1 MRLPRLRCGGLCRAV
16 PPAEAQQAACPVT
29 ASAKSPHSGETV
41 AVGPIQAGHKAI
53 NSRISERPT
62 EFVQPSLYGPAGE
75 EHRIPLIQCLADTR
89 RRGKEHSL
97 NTRVSPAPIP
107 PQGRLGLLPSPHNP
121 PGRPAVMGDDRRPRR
136 GVAGSGC
143 VPGCG
148 GGGRSG
154 AISSV
159 RGHHVAIQEHSANL
173 RVRSSN
179 LFGRATKFLEI
190 QA

>member
-89 RRGKEHSL
+89 RRGERTQLEHPRFAST
-97 NTRVSPAPIP
+97 NSPTRSAWPPTFP
-107 PQGRLGLLPSPHNP
+107 PQSP
-121 PGRPAVMGDDRRPRR
+121 
-136 GVAGSGC
+136 
-143 VPGCG
+143 
-148 GGGRSG
+148 
-154 AISSV
+154 
-159 RGHHVAIQEHSANL
+159 
-173 RVRSSN
+173 
-179 LFGRATKFLEI
+179 RATGGDGG
-190 QA
+190 